1 LQDISFTVSVCI
13 AIEKD
18 KMKGIDWHPKD
29 QGKVDQNSRMNSLQ
43 PEENDAGQF
52 MSRPVL
58 LNQPY
63 LEIQISGEDNLGG
76 IGNII
81 QRATKSYF
89 MKPFQF
95 QRLLGQNEPSM
106 EVQQSGLGSLVEVL
120 VDSCLTEVLHHT
132 KPGVRSM
139 FRLGLDQL
147 RGLLQVSFEGD

>member
-1 LQDISFTVSVCI
+1 
-13 AIEKD
+13 
-18 KMKGIDWHPKD
+18 
-29 QGKVDQNSRMNSLQ
+29 MNSLQ

-52 MSRPVL
+52 MSRPML

-76 IGNII
+76 VGNII

-106 EVQQSGLGSLVEVL
+106 VVQQL

-132 KPGVRSM
+132 KPDVRSM
-139 FRLGLDQL
+139 FRLGLIQP
-147 RGLLQVSFEGD
+147 RGLSQVSFEGDLILFERDRD